1 MMNNILNSQ
10 FIKKVNEVTSNSWIQ
25 GIQKSITLILSFI
38 IIRSLITVISLINN
52 IKANLIP
59 DLGYMSTFTFGMVGL
74 LSPSLFPIIFFN
86 KRRTIK
92 RC

>member
-10 FIKKVNEVTSNSWIQ
+10 FIKKVNDVTSNSWIQ

-38 IIRSLITVISLINN
+38 IIGSLITVISLINN

-74 LSPSLFPIIFFN
+74 FVAFLIPYNILQQ
-86 KRRTIK
+86 KRTIK